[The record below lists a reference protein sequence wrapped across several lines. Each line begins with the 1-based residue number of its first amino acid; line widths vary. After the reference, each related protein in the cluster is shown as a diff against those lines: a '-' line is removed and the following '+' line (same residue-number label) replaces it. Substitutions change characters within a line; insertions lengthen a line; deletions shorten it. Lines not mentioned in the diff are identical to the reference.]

1 MLAEL
6 VEDIKRKLQTVVA
19 PKPEDDEEDPDLMAF
34 VGAPLKPRPPLRS
47 SSIAVQPEP

>member
-6 VEDIKRKLQTVVA
+6 VEDAKAKLKA
-19 PKPEDDEEDPDLMAF
+19 LLLPKPQRDEDDPDLMAF